1 MNPLKFLIT
10 DDGSHTIY
18 LPEINETYHS
28 THGAIRET
36 NHVFIDNGLEF
47 IAKQG
52 KKDIRIF
59 ELGFGTGLNAL
70 LTALY
75 AEKNKISITY
85 QSIEAFPLDSE
96 SISRLNYPEKIQIAG
111 AADMFKKMHTTSWEI
126 WHIISPFFKL
136 KKLKGLLQELDLQ
149 DTFDLCYF
157 DAFAPSKQ
165 PEMWETPIL
174 EKIKT
179 MLTDN
184 GVLTTYCAKGQ
195 LKRDLRSLGF
205 EVETLEGPPGKK
217 EMVRAV
223 KI

>member
-28 THGAIRET
+28 THGAIRES
-36 NHVFIDNGLEF
+36 NHVFIENGLEF
-47 IAKQG
+47 VANQG
-52 KKDIRIF
+52 RKNIRIF

-70 LTALY
+70 LTALH
-75 AEKNKISITY
+75 AERNKISITY
-85 QSIEAFPLDSE
+85 QSIEAYPLDYE
-96 SISRLNYPEKIQIAG
+96 SISRLNYSEKIQSAG
-111 AADMFKKMHTTSWEI
+111 VDDMFKKMHTTSWEI
-126 WHIISPFFKL
+126 WQIISPFFKL
-136 KKLKGLLQELDLQ
+136 KKMKGLIQELDLL

-165 PEMWETPIL
+165 PEMWERPIL
-174 EKIKT
+174 EKIKN
-179 MLTDN
+179 MLTN
-184 GVLTTYCAKGQ
+184 HGVLTTYCAKGQ
-195 LKRDLRSLGF
+195 LKRDLRGLGF

-217 EMVRAV
+217 EILRAV